1 MKLKK
6 FFAGVLAAAMML
18 TVGATSAFAT
28 TPDTISVKKDGSET
42 DAKMFTESD
51 DDLVLTK
58 TLHVVKG
65 TAPDSMTFSFTVVKQ
80 GETTAINGAASNAV
94 FTATQYEPFVGPNK
108 DYTATTTVQLA
119 TVLGNN
125 KDKVGEYSYTIT
137 ESTPAYPGVTPVDS
151 TLTMKI
157 TVVNQLDE
165 QKQPIANSYGYYVAL
180 YRDNK
185 KVEAKDAFKNSY
197 DSKSLTLSKTV
208 HGALADLKKDFTFT
222 IKFTKDTTTATITNE
237 MYRGPQVGTLG
248 DNVSIKLACTG
259 TTLLTADTYLE
270 LDKPY
275 TVSLR
280 HNGSLELSNL
290 PAGIKYEVFEDGS
303 EVSGSDVVLNT
314 TNTSGQSVK
323 YVVTVKDANQ
333 NAVSFSN
340 NNTVSGQI
348 NKENPANVT
357 TAFHNTNNAE
367 PDMGVVL
374 DNAPYIAMLAI
385 VAIGGV
391 ALMLNKRRRDEE

>member
-18 TVGATSAFAT
+18 TVGATAAFAT
-28 TPDTISVKKDGSET
+28 EPISVKKDGSET
-42 DAKMFTESD
+42 EAKMFTETD

-65 TAPDSMTFSFTVVKQ
+65 TAPNSMTFSFAVAKQ

-94 FTATQYEPFVGPNK
+94 FTATQDEPFVGPNK

-157 TVVNQLDE
+157 TVVNQLND

-180 YRDNK
+180 YRGGNK
-185 KVEAKDAFKNSY
+185 IEAKDAFKNSY

-208 HGALADLKKDFTFT
+208 HGALADLNKDFTFT
-222 IKFTKDTTTATITNE
+222 IKFTKDTGVDANNLY
-237 MYRGPQVGTLG
+237 MGPQVGTLG
-248 DNVSIKLACTG
+248 TNVSIKPEGTATTPLA
-259 TTLLTADTYLE
+259 ANTYLE

-290 PAGIKYEVFEDGS
+290 PAGIKYEVFENGS

-314 TNTSGQSVK
+314 TNTSGQNVK
-323 YVVTVKDANQ
+323 YVVTVEDADQ
-333 NAVSFSN
+333 NAVTFSGI
-340 NNTVSGQI
+340 TVSGQI
-348 NKENPANVT
+348 NKESPANVT